1 MMGGKIMGGEI
12 RIELIIAIVLLLIP
26 LSSASSGNTTT
37 ILTTL
42 SDSNALNYTATLG
55 TESGLSNA
63 NLTTYGK
70 GYRFDKNGWI
80 YVHIEGEP
88 YQRGYQHGYLVAP
101 EIKEIMRSLRYLSY
115 WNTGMNWS
123 FFVDAGERIFKSKID
138 PEYLDEIKGIADGA
152 NAQGVDVT
160 WQEILAWNVYYELF
174 YRWWPNEKENLSL
187 ANNRQEKHH
196 CSALI
201 ASGNAT
207 KDGKIVIG
215 HNTWESYE
223 LAQFSNEILDIK
235 PDRGHHILMQ
245 SLPGY
250 IYSHTDFFMNDAGL
264 TGTET
269 AISGMSKFDLNGIS
283 DSFRARKAMQY
294 SDDIEQFTKIM
305 LDGNNGGSADSWL
318 LGDTKTGEIARL
330 ELGLKYYN
338 LTKTKNGYFI
348 GFNAPTDPKIRNLE
362 CTYTGYS
369 DIRRHQGARQVRLT
383 QLMDQYY
390 GKLNVE
396 IVKSILVDHY
406 DVYLQK
412 VNPDSRTI
420 DGHYELDP
428 MDYTSD
434 LEGPL
439 PYQPEGTVDGTTADS
454 DMVRNLSFFA
464 RWGNSAGIPFK
475 ATEFLS
481 EHPQWSYL
489 KGYLNDRPNQPWT
502 QFQAGERLSKQS

>member
-1 MMGGKIMGGEI
+1 MKA
-12 RIELIIAIVLLLIP
+12 ELILALIVLYVP
-26 LSSASSGNTTT
+26 LAFAISEDTMPAASIISDSKSLNFTSASGN
-37 ILTTL
+37 
-42 SDSNALNYTATLG
+42 
-55 TESGLSNA
+55 LSNA
-63 NLTTYGK
+63 SLKTWDQ

-101 EIKEIMRSLRYLSY
+101 EIKEVMRSLRYLSY

-123 FFVDAGERIFKSKID
+123 FFVDAGEEMFSPQLD
-138 PEYLDEIKGIADGA
+138 PEFLDEIKGIADGA
-152 NAQGVDVT
+152 RAAGTDVT
-160 WQEILAWNVYYELF
+160 WQEILAWNAYYELF
-174 YRWWPNEKENLSL
+174 YCWWPDEKDKLSIPGM
-187 ANNRQEKHH
+187 RREKDH

-201 ASGNAT
+201 ATGNAT
-207 KDGKIVIG
+207 TDGKIVIG

-223 LAQFSNEILDIK
+223 LAQFSNEMLDIK
-235 PDRGHHILMQ
+235 PARGHHILMQ

-250 IYSHTDFFMNDAGL
+250 IYSHTDFFVNDAGL

-269 AISGMSKFDLNGIS
+269 AISGMSRFDPDGVP

-294 SDDIEQFTKIM
+294 SDDIDQFTKAM

-338 LTKTKNGYFI
+338 LTRSRDGYFI

-362 CTYTGYS
+362 CTYTGYA

-383 QLMDQYY
+383 QLMDQHY
-390 GKLNVE
+390 GKIDVE
-396 IVKSILVDHY
+396 VAKTILADHY

-412 VNPDSRTI
+412 ESPDSRTI

-428 MDYTSD
+428 MEYASD

-439 PYQPEGTVDGTTADS
+439 PFEPEGTVDGTAADS
-454 DMVRNLSFFA
+454 NMVGNLSFWA
-464 RWGNSAGIPFK
+464 RWGNSAGMPFN
-475 ATEFLS
+475 ATEFLAD
-481 EHPQWSYL
+481 HPQWNHL
-489 KGYLNDRPNQPWT
+489 KGYLADRPSPPWT
-502 QFQAGERLSKQS
+502 QFHAGERPE